1 MFKNGKKIL
10 VGKHFLISL
19 LFIVLIFAS
28 AGVSMDDVSASNLNQ
43 SGAGIGS
50 ELNLEDKLEN
60 SQNVMLES
68 NNVLGVAQDSEL
80 LGKSTVVS
88 GNTFDDIRNAIKNAK
103 NGDTLILRDTYKAEK
118 KYDRIVVDKKIIFTS
133 DSGATLD
140 GNKMS
145 RIMFFNTSSAGSSL
159 KNIKFINGYTD
170 SVTAGVR
177 IEAKN
182 IEVTDCIFEN
192 NVALRSA
199 ALSTIGNNYTSANL
213 KITNCQF
220 KNNHALISAG
230 AMSVH
235 GDNTEVKNCTF
246 DSNSA
251 YGDPKGSVPYGGAIQ
266 VGLDEVI
273 SRASVFNCTF
283 LNNHVYSN
291 SVNAHGGA
299 GCVRNGTVYQN
310 CIFINNSASQ
320 GGALTYHA
328 SGLIRNC
335 TFIDN
340 SAKYFGGA
348 LSTGYL
354 VYSTMDLD
362 VVDCIFKG
370 NNAPIGG
377 AIQLNG
383 MNINVDDC
391 EFNDNN
397 ASEYGGA
404 VCINA
409 QTVNISDSSFK
420 GNVANI
426 DGGAVFVNGTNTFVE
441 SSSFISNH
449 AIPDVNKLNDGLG
462 GAIYINSTHALLKN
476 GEFYYNTA
484 RNGSAIYYD
493 KSGIDLKLVNN
504 TLHENQAWVYALP
517 IYAEDIYYGE
527 SEKFG
532 SIIHGGN
539 NIGKYG
545 DLAVS
550 NAIYNAAGNSCI
562 NVDGETPVLG
572 ANEQGRLYQDDREY
586 NMDILLTV
594 EHEDGSVV
602 YNKTLNSNCFGEV
615 SDTLNNLK
623 VGKYYVTA
631 KHFEDKYYK
640 SIANATSFT
649 VTAQADGKVRK
660 SVAPEVINYDDIVIW
675 TLNITNNG
683 PSNATNVVVRDILPE
698 GLIWLE
704 DNTDG
709 DYNPQTGTLTIDFLE
724 VGEIYIVTIKTQ
736 VNKTGE
742 IVNDVNV
749 KADEHDYNLTNN
761 HDQSKID
768 VASAADLAIEKTV
781 NASVANM
788 GNLVKWTISVTN
800 KGPDMATGVKVSDVL
815 PESLIWVSDDSN
827 GRYDVNDGVWDI
839 GTLANGANVKLNIIC
854 RVNATGVIENVVSV
868 TGDQYDW
875 NKSNNHAREIINV
888 NPACDLSVVKAVS
901 DSVVNYTDVVRWTVS
916 VSNNGPDD
924 ATGVKI
930 YDALPAGFVYLN
942 STRPYV
948 HGIIDIGDLPV
959 GETVNVDIYTMVN
972 ITGNFVNVA
981 SVKGNEH
988 DYNLNNNE
996 ANASIFVKPAA
1007 DLSVVKD
1014 VNVSDVNL
1022 TDLVKWTVTVT
1033 NNGPDIATG
1042 VVVRDV
1048 LPKSLVFVS
1057 SDNAKYDKNSGKW
1070 DIGTLANGASVSLNI
1085 ICMVNDT
1092 GVIENFVS
1100 VSGNEFDWNKTNN
1113 DDSSIV
1119 NVSPACDLSVVKAV
1133 SDSVVNYTDVVRWTV
1148 SVSNN
1153 GPDDATGVKIYDA
1166 LPAGF
1171 VYLNSTRPYVNGIID
1186 IGDLPVGET
1195 VNVNIYTRVNV
1206 TGNFVNVA
1214 SVKGNE
1220 HDYNLD
1226 NNKANASIF
1235 VKPAAD
1241 LIVTKN
1247 VNESEP
1253 NYLDLVKWTITVHN
1267 RGIDTATGVNVIEV
1281 LPQSLVWVS
1290 DDSNGDYDAGTGIWN
1305 VGTVGVGESRTLAIV
1320 TRVNATG
1327 EFVNI
1332 VSVSGNEFD
1341 WNKSNNLDNESI
1353 NVANATD
1360 LEIIKIVNQ
1369 SVVDYHQSVKWTIV
1383 AINHGPDKATGVY
1396 VDDIL
1401 PEGFKLINYTASKG
1415 FYDNGMW
1422 SVCCIESGENQT
1434 LELICEVVKTG
1445 EFTNVAI
1452 INGSEYDPNKTNNRD
1467 NVTVNVP
1474 KSSDLEIIKTVDNH
1488 YPDYGDIVE
1497 WTITLVNNGP
1507 DDSDDIQVIDSLPE
1521 GLELISYRCSA
1532 GSYFEDV
1539 WEIDHLV
1546 NGASECL
1553 VLRCLVNALDEIEN
1567 IAKVIPSQHDW
1578 NESNNNDSDKI
1589 SSNPVADL
1597 SIVKFANV
1605 SQANYLDL
1613 VKWTLIVTNNG
1624 FNDATGVFVSDVIPR
1639 GLEVVDVIGGRYENA
1654 IWDIGDLKSGQS
1666 RELEIICKIKATGKF
1681 SNVAFVWAQETDPDL
1696 SNNEDEDSFYVPPAS
1711 DISVTKTVSKYKYN
1725 VGDLVRYA
1733 IKITNNG
1740 PDRASGIKVQEMMDD
1755 SLLLKSFHASAGDF
1769 DIINDVWSLDE
1780 LDVGESEF
1788 LKISAIA
1795 KKAGIA
1801 ENKVVATSD
1810 NFDPDLDNNDDNVS
1824 ISVSEKDKPVN
1835 VTKEFRKH
1843 SDEYHKHYSASI
1855 LQKYPSGNPVMV
1867 LVLLFVFSLGAI
1879 YGNNILK
1886 KR

>member
-19 LFIVLIFAS
+19 LFIVLIFTTV
-28 AGVSMDDVSASNLNQ
+28 GVSMDDVSASDLNQ
-43 SGAGIGS
+43 SEVGIES

-68 NNVLGVAQDSEL
+68 NGVLGVAQDSEL

-103 NGDTLILRDTYKAEK
+103 NGDTLILRGTYKAEK
-118 KYDRIVVDKKIIFTS
+118 KYDRIVVDKKIIFSS

-145 RIMFFNTSSAGSSL
+145 RIMFFNASSAGSSL
-159 KNIKFINGYTD
+159 KNIKFVNGYTE

-182 IEVTDCIFEN
+182 IEVTDCIFED
-192 NVALRSA
+192 NVALRAA

-235 GDNTEVKNCTF
+235 GDNTEVKNCLF
-246 DSNSA
+246 DSNGA
-251 YGDPKGSVPYGGAIQ
+251 YGDPNGNVPYGGAIQ

-273 SRASVFNCTF
+273 SRALVFNCTF

-328 SGLIRNC
+328 SGLIKNC

-370 NNAPIGG
+370 NHAPIGG

-409 QTVNISDSSFK
+409 QTVNISDSSFND
-420 GNVANI
+420 NVANI

-441 SSSFISNH
+441 GSSFISNH

-476 GEFYYNTA
+476 SEFRYNTA
-484 RNGSAIYYD
+484 RNGSAVYYD

-517 IYAEDIYYGE
+517 IYAKDIYYGE
-527 SEKFG
+527 TEKFG

-545 DLAVS
+545 DLTVS
-550 NAIYNAAGNSCI
+550 NAIYNAANNSCI

-631 KHFEDKYYK
+631 KHFEDTYYK
-640 SIANATSFT
+640 SITNATSFM

-742 IVNDVNV
+742 IVNDVDV

-761 HDQSKID
+761 HDKSKID
-768 VASAADLAIEKTV
+768 VASAADLAVEKTV

-788 GNLVKWTISVTN
+788 GDLIKWTVSVTN
-800 KGPDMATGVKVSDVL
+800 NGPDMATGVKVMDVL
-815 PESLIWVSDDSN
+815 PESLIWVNDDSN
-827 GRYDVNDGVWDI
+827 GRYDVNNGVWDI
-839 GTLANGANVKLNIIC
+839 GTLANGANTKLNIVC

-868 TGDQYDW
+868 RGNEFDW
-875 NKSNNHAREIINV
+875 NKSNNGDSSFVNV
-888 NPACDLSVVKAVS
+888 SPAADLSVVKLVS
-901 DSVVNYTDVVRWTVS
+901 ESVVNYADVVRWTVS
-916 VSNNGPDD
+916 VSNKGPDD

-930 YDALPAGFVYLN
+930 YDALPLGFVYLN
-942 STRPYV
+942 STMPYAN
-948 HGIIDIGDLPV
+948 GMIDIGDLPV
-959 GETVNVDIYTMVN
+959 GK
-972 ITGNFVNVA
+972 
-981 SVKGNEH
+981 SVKV
-988 DYNLNNNE
+988 D
-996 ANASIFVKPAA
+996 
-1007 DLSVVKD
+1007 
-1014 VNVSDVNL
+1014 
-1022 TDLVKWTVTVT
+1022 
-1033 NNGPDIATG
+1033 
-1042 VVVRDV
+1042 
-1048 LPKSLVFVS
+1048 
-1057 SDNAKYDKNSGKW
+1057 
-1070 DIGTLANGASVSLNI
+1070 
-1085 ICMVNDT
+1085 
-1092 GVIENFVS
+1092 
-1100 VSGNEFDWNKTNN
+1100 
-1113 DDSSIV
+1113 
-1119 NVSPACDLSVVKAV
+1119 
-1133 SDSVVNYTDVVRWTV
+1133 
-1148 SVSNN
+1148 
-1153 GPDDATGVKIYDA
+1153 
-1166 LPAGF
+1166 
-1171 VYLNSTRPYVNGIID
+1171 
-1186 IGDLPVGET
+1186 
-1195 VNVNIYTRVNV
+1195 IYTRVNV

-1220 HDYNLD
+1220 YDHNLD
-1226 NNKANASIF
+1226 NNEANASIF

-1241 LIVTKN
+1241 LIVNKN
-1247 VNESEP
+1247 VNETKP
-1253 NYLDLVKWTITVHN
+1253 NYLDLVKWTITVYN
-1267 RGIDTATGVNVIEV
+1267 NGIDTATGVNVKDI

-1290 DDSNGDYDAGTGIWN
+1290 DDSNGDYNVVTGNWN
-1305 VGTVGVGESRTLAIV
+1305 VGTVGVGESRTLTIV
-1320 TRVNATG
+1320 SRVNGTG
-1327 EFVNI
+1327 EFVNV

-1341 WNKSNNLDNESI
+1341 WNKSNNVDNESI
-1353 NVANATD
+1353 TVANATD
-1360 LEIIKIVNQ
+1360 LEVLKLVNQ
-1369 SVVDYHQSVKWTIV
+1369 SVVDYRQSVKWTIV

-1396 VDDIL
+1396 VEDVL
-1401 PEGFKLINYTASKG
+1401 PEGFRLINYTASKG

-1434 LELICEVVKTG
+1434 LELICEAVKTG

-1452 INGSEYDPNKTNNRD
+1452 INGSEYDPNKTNNKD
-1467 NVTVNVP
+1467 NVTVTVP

-1488 YPDYGDIVE
+1488 YPDYGDVVE

-1507 DDSDDIQVIDSLPE
+1507 DDSDDIQVIESLPD

-1539 WEIDHLV
+1539 WEINHLA

-1553 VLRCLVNALDEIEN
+1553 VLRCRVNALDDIEN
-1567 IAKVIPSQHDW
+1567 IVKVIPSQYDW
-1578 NESNNNDSDKI
+1578 NESNNNDSEKI
-1589 SSNPVADL
+1589 SSSPVADM

-1624 FNDATGVFVSDVIPR
+1624 FNDATGVFVSDVIPQ
-1639 GLEVVDVIGGRYENA
+1639 GLDVVEVIGGNFENA

-1681 SNVAFVWAQETDPDL
+1681 SNVAFVWAEETDPDL

-1711 DISVTKTVSKYKYN
+1711 DISITKTVSKYKYN

-1740 PDRASGIKVQEMMDD
+1740 PDKASGIKVQEIMDD
-1755 SLLLKSFHASAGDF
+1755 SLLLKSFRASAGDF
-1769 DIINDVWSLDE
+1769 DKINDVWSLDE
-1780 LDVGESEF
+1780 LDVGESEL

-1801 ENKVVATSD
+1801 ENKVVAASD
-1810 NFDPDLDNNDDNVS
+1810 NFDPDLDNNEDNVS
-1824 ISVSEKDKPVN
+1824 INVSEKDKPVN
-1835 VTKEFRKH
+1835 VVNEFKKH
-1843 SDEYHKHYSASI
+1843 SDGYHKQYSASI
-1855 LQKYPSGNPVMV
+1855 LQKYPSGNPFMV

-1879 YGNNILK
+1879 YGKNILK